1 MEQTHQRMTVVLMA
15 IGVSVTALVFLFVI
29 YMMPKRPQ
37 TTTENTVY
45 GSPTEMP
52 IETEALPTDVAS
64 PSADT
69 DVPVPVGWQQYQNP
83 AFGFSLYYPADIQ
96 IADRGPEGI
105 QAFKLGPTQKGQTE
119 MYDGINVSIKT
130 GSRTGDLMTFVQ
142 SEQTRIKTEPS
153 TIEVGE
159 ISQRT
164 IGPYTGYQ
172 FTVRTIGDGTYLYLP
187 KGPDGYYRVVDGTLD
202 PSNAGFAAIVK
213 TMISTLKSL

>member
-1 MEQTHQRMTVVLMA
+1 MEETHKRMTIILMA

-29 YMMPKRPQ
+29 YMVPKQSSTVTQNGTYGTPTQMP
-37 TTTENTVY
+37 V
-45 GSPTEMP
+45 
-52 IETEALPTDVAS
+52 ETEALPTDVAS
-64 PSADT
+64 PSAET
-69 DVPVPVGWQQYQNP
+69 EVPVPVGWQQYQNP
-83 AFGFSLYYPADIQ
+83 AFGFSMYYPADVQ

-105 QAFKLGPTQKGQTE
+105 QAFEQGPTQKGQTE

-159 ISQRT
+159 ITQRT

-172 FTVRTIGDGTYLYLP
+172 FTVRTIGDGTYVYLP
-187 KGPDGYYRVVDGTLD
+187 KGDDGYYRVVDGTLD
-202 PSNAGFAAIVK
+202 PSNVGFATTVE